1 MKLKNLSVNHGEIV
15 TNKMII
21 NVEQFCK
28 LASQGKVQVKD
39 KFKRLSGVYNM
50 FGWGLMEYQ
59 GEESK
64 VWCTI
69 EDYASY
75 SKVKDGYKVIIK
87 PTVDGYKPRDYY
99 TSDLV
104 SLINDGYI
112 EMKIKL

>member
-64 VWCTI
+64 VW
-69 EDYASY
+69 
-75 SKVKDGYKVIIK
+75 
-87 PTVDGYKPRDYY
+87 YY
-99 TSDLV
+99 RGLCFV
-104 SLINDGYI
+104 FKG
-112 EMKIKL
+112 

>member
-21 NVEQFCK
+21 NVEQFCQ
-28 LASQGKVQVKD
+28 LASQGRVQVKD
-39 KFKRLSGVYNM
+39 KFKRLSGVYNV
-50 FGWGLMEYQ
+50 FSYGLMEYR
-59 GEESK
+59 GAESK

-104 SLINDGYI
+104 SLINSGHI